1 MHTTPPPDDSA
12 VPELGAPGP
21 LPPIALPHSGV
32 RLSRVVAGVW
42 RMAEWGL
49 NVQQRVRWIEQ
60 ALELGITTFD
70 HADIYGGYT
79 VEGLFGQALAASPGL
94 RQRLQLV
101 SKCGIKLMS
110 PQRPAHALKSY
121 DTSSAHVQASV
132 ENSLRELRTD
142 HLDVLLTHRPDALM
156 HPDELARCFER
167 LRAQG
172 KVRAFGV
179 SNHAPSTL
187 AMLHRRFALST
198 HQVEFSPLQ
207 MQALADGT
215 LEQCLDLGL
224 PPMAWSPLGG
234 GRLFT
239 GPDEQAQRVRAVL
252 QALALEHGVSPA
264 SLALAWVMRHPA
276 GVLPLTGSGRPEALR
291 EAAAALSVQLPA
303 EHWWRV
309 WQASMGQEVP

>member
-1 MHTTPPPDDSA
+1 MPSPNLPA
-12 VPELGAPGP
+12 VPA
-21 LPPIALPHSGV
+21 IALPHSEV
-32 RLSRVVAGVW
+32 RLSRLVAGVW
-42 RMAEWGL
+42 RMGEWGQSL
-49 NVQQRVRWIEQ
+49 PERVRWIEQ
-60 ALELGITTFD
+60 AIELGITTFD

-79 VEGLFGQALAASPGL
+79 VEGLFGEALAASPGL

-101 SKCGIKLMS
+101 SKCGIRLMS
-110 PQRPAHALKSY
+110 PRRPSHAIKSY
-121 DTSSAHVQASV
+121 DTSPAHVFSSV

-142 HLDVLLTHRPDALM
+142 HLDVLLIHRPDALM
-156 HPDELARCFER
+156 HPDELARCFEQ

-239 GPDEQAQRVRAVL
+239 GQDEQARRVRAVL
-252 QALALEHGVSPA
+252 ETLARAHGLGVS
-264 SLALAWVMRHPA
+264 SLAFAWVMRHPA
-276 GVLPLTGSGRPEALR
+276 GVLPLTGSGRFEALQ
-291 EAAAALSVQLPA
+291 EAVAALAVQLPQ
-303 EHWWRV
+303 EDWWRV